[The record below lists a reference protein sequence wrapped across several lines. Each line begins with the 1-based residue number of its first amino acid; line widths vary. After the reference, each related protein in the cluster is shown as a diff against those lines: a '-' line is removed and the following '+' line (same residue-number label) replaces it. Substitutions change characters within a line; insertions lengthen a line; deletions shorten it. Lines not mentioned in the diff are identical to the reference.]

1 MIDLGTHQS
10 LVLRPP
16 KSQPSQKR
24 NERRRKKWCQ
34 KYGGISPPGEWLKH
48 EGCTYTMVLPNT
60 EGKFEL
66 EFTEVVFGSFLI
78 MESLQYI
85 LSNVK

>member
-66 EFTEVVFGSFLI
+66 EENSS
-78 MESLQYI
+78 SLE
-85 LSNVK
+85 

>member
-1 MIDLGTHQS
+1 MKVLFGNYYKILGVKSKRPGPPMIDLGTHQS

-60 EGKFEL
+60 EGN
-66 EFTEVVFGSFLI
+66 
-78 MESLQYI
+78 LQ
-85 LSNVK
+85 L